1 MLRIILILTLSL
13 ASCNS
18 PLAPEQKSAPL
29 PTISPPGS
37 VDYSWKSEMFP
48 LINERTTI
56 AGLQNL
62 QTLRLAPEDFEIRIW
77 HGFGLIVPSGLI
89 LKRMDGKWTALH
101 LTSASKERHQ
111 SDSERVLIEPKS
123 GWQSCWSRLTNAG
136 VLTLPDAAQL
146 GKEPVDPDV
155 LSYVVELNIGGEYRT
170 YHYTYPEANKHREA
184 KQMIE
189 IGDIMADEFGLP
201 QFRTQR

>member
-1 MLRIILILTLSL
+1 
-13 ASCNS
+13 
-18 PLAPEQKSAPL
+18 
-29 PTISPPGS
+29 
-37 VDYSWKSEMFP
+37 MFP

-89 LKRMDGKWTALH
+89 LKRMGGKWTALH

-136 VLTLPDAAQL
+136 VLTLPDATQL
-146 GKEPVDPDV
+146 GKEPVDPGV

-170 YHYTYPEANKHREA
+170 YHYTYPEANEHREA

-189 IGDIMADEFGLP
+189 IGDIIADEFGLP